1 MKLNHIG
8 FNGNT
13 VTDYFGDY
21 TEQRVLEFQ
30 TYYGLPET
38 GEVEADTLSE
48 LNAVYNSP
56 ASTRQKSFRK

>member
-1 MKLNHIG
+1 MN
-8 FNGNT
+8 
-13 VTDYFGDY
+13 Y

-56 ASTRQKSFRK
+56 HQLGKSHSENKSIKRKAKPLGYGGIK